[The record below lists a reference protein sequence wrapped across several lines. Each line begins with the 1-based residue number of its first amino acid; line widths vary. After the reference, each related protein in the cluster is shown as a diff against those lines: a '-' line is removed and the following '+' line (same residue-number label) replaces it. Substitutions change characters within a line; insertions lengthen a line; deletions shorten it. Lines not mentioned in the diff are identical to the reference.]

1 MGEKALPGRRRERE
15 FPGRGCLKSGD
26 VWYHMDVMAIHLTEN
41 AANRVRQFLE
51 KEGHGVGLRLGVKR
65 TGCSG
70 WAYKVD
76 LADEIGE
83 EDTVFEEHGVKVVV
97 DPKSMEL
104 VDGTHVDFVNEGL
117 NREFRFSNPNVTDEC
132 GCGESFTVNS

>member
-1 MGEKALPGRRRERE
+1 
-15 FPGRGCLKSGD
+15 
-26 VWYHMDVMAIHLTEN
+26 MAIHLTEN

-76 LADEIGE
+76 LADEIGA
-83 EDTVFEEHGVKVVV
+83 DDKVFEEHGVKVVV
-97 DPKSMEL
+97 DPKSLDL
-104 VDGTHVDFVNEGL
+104 VDGTRVDFVNEGL
-117 NREFRFSNPNVTDEC
+117 NREFKFSNPNVTDEC
-132 GCGESFTVNS
+132 GCGESFTVGS

>member
-1 MGEKALPGRRRERE
+1 
-15 FPGRGCLKSGD
+15 
-26 VWYHMDVMAIHLTEN
+26 MAIHLTEN
-41 AANRVRQFLE
+41 AADRVRQFLE

-70 WAYKVD
+70 WAYQVD

-117 NREFRFSNPNVTDEC
+117 NREFRFTNPNVTDEC

>member
-1 MGEKALPGRRRERE
+1 MKTV
-15 FPGRGCLKSGD
+15 D
-26 VWYHMDVMAIHLTEN
+26 VWYHMGAMAIHITEN

-76 LADEIGE
+76 LADEIGDD
-83 EDTVFEEHGVKVVV
+83 DTVFEEHGVKVVV